1 MLGGSEWRG
10 ACDDVAFPEAFLT
23 ELTERSDIVDVV
35 GSYVSLGKRSGA
47 TLFGL
52 CPFHNERTPSF
63 AVNPAGQFFH
73 CFGCGKGGGVINFIM
88 EIENLSYPDAVRFL
102 AKRAGMQIPEET
114 DDREAKRRARLLAAN
129 RDAAKWFYEQLA
141 TPEGRRCTDYMAGR
155 KISPRIARRFGLGFA
170 PERSGAFLAAM
181 REKGYREQELLE
193 SDLIRQG
200 ERGDFYCTFRDRLM
214 FPIIDVRGEV
224 IGFSGRTLG
233 DAGAKYLN
241 SRDTMVFNKGRNLFA
256 LNLAKKSKAGYI
268 ILSEGNIDIVAL
280 HQAGFD
286 SAVASLGTSLTPE
299 QARLLSRYTNEV
311 IIAYDNDAAGI
322 KASQRAIGILERLD
336 LKVRVLQLTG
346 AKDPDEY
353 IRARGPDAF
362 RNLLEASADQVDYRL
377 KAVSAKYDR
386 SQDDQKVAWLKEA
399 TELLAT
405 LPGAVEREVY
415 AIRVAGE
422 AGVGQDAVIR
432 EVERR
437 RKQLMRRAKRSE
449 EQELNR
455 PERMAQPAAKELRYR
470 DPVSA
475 AAEEGVIRLLY
486 LEPELSREPG
496 LPEPEEF
503 SSEALGRIYRLLREK
518 IDAGDAV
525 SIGALSGELSQDE
538 MSLLVSILQK
548 PELLSSGRRA
558 LRDYVT
564 RIREQ
569 RERDSGGEVDLNA
582 LRDRLRERK
591 GYHP

>member
-1 MLGGSEWRG
+1 M
-10 ACDDVAFPEAFLT
+10 AFPENFIQ

-47 TLFGL
+47 NLFGL

-63 AVNPAGQFFH
+63 AVNPAGQFYH

-88 EIENLSYPDAVRFL
+88 EIENLSYPDAVAFL
-102 AKRAGMQIPEET
+102 AKRAGMQMPE
-114 DDREAKRRARLLAAN
+114 DSSDRDAKKRARLLAAN
-129 RDAAKWFYEQLA
+129 RDAARWFYEQLV
-141 TPEGRRCTDYMAGR
+141 TPEGKRCTDYMTGR
-155 KISPRIARRFGLGFA
+155 RISPAVAKRFGLGFA
-170 PERSGAFLAAM
+170 PQRSGAFLDAM
-181 REKGYREQELLE
+181 RQKGYSDWEL
-193 SDLIRQG
+193 SDADLIR
-200 ERGDFYCTFRDRLM
+200 RGDHGFYSTFRDRLM
-214 FPIIDVRGEV
+214 FPIIDVRGNV

-241 SRDTMVFNKGRNLFA
+241 SKDTLVFNKGRNLFA

-299 QARLLSRYTNEV
+299 QARLISRYTNEV
-311 IIAYDNDAAGI
+311 IIAYDNDGAGI

-336 LKVRVLQLTG
+336 LKVRVLSMTG

-353 IRARGPDAF
+353 IKTRGADAF
-362 RNLLEASADQVDYRL
+362 RNLLEGSEDQVDYRL
-377 KAVSAKYDR
+377 GSVTAKYDL
-386 SQDDQKVAWLKEA
+386 SQDDQKVAFLKEA
-399 TELLAT
+399 SALLAT

-415 AIRVAGE
+415 AIRVAGQ

-437 RKQLMRRAKRSE
+437 RKQLLQRASRTE

-455 PERMAQPAAKELRYR
+455 PERMAQPADRELRYR
-470 DPVSA
+470 NPVSA

-486 LEPELSREPG
+486 LEPSLVQEGG
-496 LPEPEEF
+496 LPDAAVF
-503 SSEALGRIYRLLREK
+503 SSEALGRIYTILRQK
-518 IDAGDAV
+518 IEEGGAV
-525 SIGALSGELSQDE
+525 SISSLSGLLSQEE
-538 MSLLVSILQK
+538 MNLLVNILQK
-548 PELLSSGRRA
+548 PEVLSSGRRA
-558 LRDYVT
+558 LQDYIM

-569 RERDSGGEVDLNA
+569 HELEAGGSELDLNA

>member
-1 MLGGSEWRG
+1 M
-10 ACDDVAFPEAFLT
+10 AFPENFIQ

-47 TLFGL
+47 NLFGL

-63 AVNPAGQFFH
+63 AVNPAGQFYH

-88 EIENLSYPDAVRFL
+88 EIENLSYPDAVAFL
-102 AKRAGMQIPEET
+102 AKRAGMQMPE
-114 DDREAKRRARLLAAN
+114 DSYDRDAKKRARLLAAN
-129 RDAAKWFYEQLA
+129 RDAARWFYEQLV
-141 TPEGRRCTDYMAGR
+141 TSEGKRCTDYMAGR
-155 KISPRIARRFGLGFA
+155 RISPAVAKRFGLGFA

-181 REKGYREQELLE
+181 RQKGYSDWEL
-193 SDLIRQG
+193 SDADLIR
-200 ERGDFYCTFRDRLM
+200 RGDHGFYSTFRDRLM
-214 FPIIDVRGEV
+214 FPIIDVRGNV

-241 SRDTMVFNKGRNLFA
+241 SKDTLVFNKGRNLFA

-299 QARLLSRYTNEV
+299 QARLISRYTNEV
-311 IIAYDNDAAGI
+311 IIAYDNDGAGI

-336 LKVRVLQLTG
+336 LKVRVLRMTG

-353 IRARGPDAF
+353 IKTRGADAF
-362 RNLLEASADQVDYRL
+362 RNLLEGSEDQVDYRL
-377 KAVSAKYDR
+377 GAVTAKYDL
-386 SQDDQKVAWLKEA
+386 SQDDQKVAFLKEA
-399 TELLAT
+399 SALLAT

-415 AIRVAGE
+415 AIRVAGQ

-437 RKQLMRRAKRSE
+437 RKQLLRKASRTE

-455 PERMAQPAAKELRYR
+455 PERMAQPADKELRYR
-470 DPVSA
+470 NPVSA

-486 LEPELSREPG
+486 MDPALEKEVG
-496 LPEPEEF
+496 LPDAAMF
-503 SSEALGRIYRLLREK
+503 SSEALSRIYTILRQK
-518 IDAGDAV
+518 IEEGGAV
-525 SIGALSGELSQDE
+525 SISSLSGLLSQEE
-538 MSLLVSILQK
+538 MNLLVNILQK
-548 PELLSSGRRA
+548 PEVLSSGRRA
-558 LRDYVT
+558 LQDYIM

-569 RERDSGGEVDLNA
+569 HELEAGGSELDLNA

>member
-1 MLGGSEWRG
+1 M
-10 ACDDVAFPEAFLT
+10 AFPENFIQ

-47 TLFGL
+47 NLFGL

-63 AVNPAGQFFH
+63 AVNPAGQFYH

-88 EIENLSYPDAVRFL
+88 EIENLSYPDAVAFL
-102 AKRAGMQIPEET
+102 AKRAGMQMPE
-114 DDREAKRRARLLAAN
+114 DSFDRDAKKRSRLLAAN
-129 RDAAKWFYEQLA
+129 RDAARWFYEQLV
-141 TPEGRRCTDYMAGR
+141 TPEGKRCTDYMAGR
-155 KISPRIARRFGLGFA
+155 RIAPAIARRFGLGFA
-170 PERSGAFLAAM
+170 PQRSEAFLDAM
-181 REKGYREQELLE
+181 RQKGYSDWEL
-193 SDLIRQG
+193 SDADLIR
-200 ERGDFYCTFRDRLM
+200 RGDHGFYSTFRDRLM
-214 FPIIDVRGEV
+214 FPIIDVRGNV

-241 SRDTMVFNKGRNLFA
+241 SKDTLVFNKGRNLFA

-299 QARLLSRYTNEV
+299 QARLISRYTNEV
-311 IIAYDNDAAGI
+311 IIAYDNDGAGI

-336 LKVRVLQLTG
+336 LKVRVLRMTG

-353 IRARGPDAF
+353 IKTRGADAF
-362 RNLLEASADQVDYRL
+362 RNLLEGSEDQVDYRL
-377 KAVSAKYDR
+377 GAVSAKYDL
-386 SQDDQKVAWLKEA
+386 SQDDQKVAFLKEA
-399 TELLAT
+399 SALLAT

-415 AIRVAGE
+415 AIRVAGQ
-422 AGVGQDAVIR
+422 AGVGQDAVIQ

-437 RKQLMRRAKRSE
+437 RKQLLRKAARTE

-455 PERMAQPAAKELRYR
+455 PERMAQPADRELRYR
-470 DPVSA
+470 NPVSA

-486 LEPELSREPG
+486 LEPSLVQEGG
-496 LPEPEEF
+496 LPEAAVF
-503 SSEALGRIYRLLREK
+503 SSEALGRIYTILRQK
-518 IDAGDAV
+518 IEEGGTL
-525 SIGALSGELSQDE
+525 SISSLSGVLSREE
-538 MSLLVSILQK
+538 MNLLVNILQK
-548 PELLSSGRRA
+548 PEVLSSGRRA
-558 LRDYVT
+558 LQDYIV

-569 RERDSGGEVDLNA
+569 HELNTGGSELDLNA

>member
-1 MLGGSEWRG
+1 MP
-10 ACDDVAFPEAFLT
+10 FPENFIQ

-47 TLFGL
+47 NLFGL

-63 AVNPAGQFFH
+63 AVNPAGQFYH

-88 EIENLSYPDAVRFL
+88 EVENLSYPDAVAFL
-102 AKRAGMQIPEET
+102 AKRAGMQMPE
-114 DDREAKRRARLLAAN
+114 DSFDRDARKRSRLLAAN
-129 RDAAKWFYEQLA
+129 RDAARWFYEQLS
-141 TPEGRRCTDYMAGR
+141 TPEGKRCTDYMAGR
-155 KISPRIARRFGLGFA
+155 RISPPVAKRFGLGFA
-170 PERSGAFLAAM
+170 PGQSGAFLTAM
-181 REKGYREQELLE
+181 RHKGYSDWEL
-193 SDLIRQG
+193 SDADLIR
-200 ERGDFYCTFRDRLM
+200 RGDHGFYCTFRDRLM
-214 FPIIDVRGEV
+214 FPIIDVRGNV

-241 SRDTMVFNKGRNLFA
+241 SKDTLVFNKGRNLFA
-256 LNLAKKSKAGYI
+256 LNLAKKSKAGFI

-299 QARLLSRYTNEV
+299 QARLISRYTNEV
-311 IIAYDNDAAGI
+311 IIAYDNDGAGI

-336 LKVRVLQLTG
+336 LKVRVLRMTG

-353 IRARGPDAF
+353 IRTRGADAF
-362 RNLLEASADQVDYRL
+362 RNLLEGSEDQVDYRL
-377 KAVSAKYDR
+377 GSVTAKYDLN
-386 SQDDQKVAWLKEA
+386 QDDQKVAFLKEA
-399 TELLAT
+399 TSLLAT

-415 AIRVAGE
+415 AIRVAGQ
-422 AGVGQDAVIR
+422 AGVGQDAVIH

-437 RKQLMRRAKRSE
+437 RKQLLRKAARSE

-455 PERMAQPAAKELRYR
+455 PERMAQPADKQLRYR
-470 DPVSA
+470 NPVSA

-486 LEPELSREPG
+486 LEPSLVRESD
-496 LPEPEEF
+496 LPDTAMF
-503 SSEALGRIYRLLREK
+503 SSEALGRIYTILRQK
-518 IDAGDAV
+518 IGEGGAV
-525 SIGALSGELSQDE
+525 NISALSGALSQEE
-538 MSLLVSILQK
+538 MNLLVNILQK
-548 PELLSSGRRA
+548 PEVLSSGRRA
-558 LRDYVT
+558 LQDYIA

-569 RERDSGGEVDLNA
+569 HELEAGGSEMDLNA

>member
-1 MLGGSEWRG
+1 MP
-10 ACDDVAFPEAFLT
+10 FPENFIQ

-47 TLFGL
+47 NLFGL

-63 AVNPAGQFFH
+63 AVNPAGQFYH

-88 EIENLSYPDAVRFL
+88 EIENLSYPDAVAFL
-102 AKRAGMQIPEET
+102 AKRAGMQMPE
-114 DDREAKRRARLLAAN
+114 DSFDRDARKRSRLLAAN
-129 RDAAKWFYEQLA
+129 RDAARWFYEQLS
-141 TPEGRRCTDYMAGR
+141 TPEGKRCTDYMAGR
-155 KISPRIARRFGLGFA
+155 RISPPVAKRFGLGFA
-170 PERSGAFLAAM
+170 PERGGAFLAAM
-181 REKGYREQELLE
+181 RQKGYSDWEL
-193 SDLIRQG
+193 SDADLIR
-200 ERGDFYCTFRDRLM
+200 RGDHGFYCTFRDRLM
-214 FPIIDVRGEV
+214 FPIIDVRGNV

-241 SRDTMVFNKGRNLFA
+241 SKDTLVFNKGRNLFA

-299 QARLLSRYTNEV
+299 QARLISRYTNEV
-311 IIAYDNDAAGI
+311 IIAYDNDGAGI

-336 LKVRVLQLTG
+336 LKVRVLRMTG

-353 IRARGPDAF
+353 IRTRGADAF
-362 RNLLEASADQVDYRL
+362 RNLLEGSEDQVDYRL
-377 KAVSAKYDR
+377 GTVTAKYDLN
-386 SQDDQKVAWLKEA
+386 QDDQKVAFLKEA
-399 TELLAT
+399 TALLAT

-415 AIRVAGE
+415 AIRVAGQ

-437 RKQLMRRAKRSE
+437 RKQLLRKAARSE

-455 PERMAQPAAKELRYR
+455 PELMAQPADKQLRYR
-470 DPVSA
+470 NPVSA

-486 LEPELSREPG
+486 LEPSLVREND
-496 LPEPEEF
+496 LPDAAMF
-503 SSEALGRIYRLLREK
+503 SSEALGRIYTILRQK
-518 IDAGDAV
+518 IEEGSAISV
-525 SIGALSGELSQDE
+525 SALSGALSQEE
-538 MSLLVSILQK
+538 MNLLVNILQK
-548 PELLSSGRRA
+548 PEVLSSGRRA
-558 LRDYVT
+558 LQDYIA

-569 RERDSGGEVDLNA
+569 HELEAGGSEMDLNA

>member
-1 MLGGSEWRG
+1 MP
-10 ACDDVAFPEAFLT
+10 FPENFIQ

-47 TLFGL
+47 NLFGL

-63 AVNPAGQFFH
+63 AVNPAGQFYH

-88 EIENLSYPDAVRFL
+88 EVENLSYPDAVAFL
-102 AKRAGMQIPEET
+102 AKRAGMQMPE
-114 DDREAKRRARLLAAN
+114 DSFDRDARKRSRLLAAN
-129 RDAAKWFYEQLA
+129 RDAARWFYEQLS
-141 TPEGRRCTDYMAGR
+141 TPEGKRCTDYMAGR
-155 KISPRIARRFGLGFA
+155 RISPPVAKRFGLGFA
-170 PERSGAFLAAM
+170 PERGGAFLAAM
-181 REKGYREQELLE
+181 RQKGYSDWEL
-193 SDLIRQG
+193 SDADLIR
-200 ERGDFYCTFRDRLM
+200 RGDHGFYCTFRDRLI
-214 FPIIDVRGEV
+214 FPIIDVRGNV

-241 SRDTMVFNKGRNLFA
+241 SKDTLVFNKGRNLFA
-256 LNLAKKSKAGYI
+256 LNLAKKSKAGFI

-299 QARLLSRYTNEV
+299 QARLISRYTNEV
-311 IIAYDNDAAGI
+311 IIAYDNDGAGI

-336 LKVRVLQLTG
+336 LKVRVLRMTG

-353 IRARGPDAF
+353 IRTRGADAF
-362 RNLLEASADQVDYRL
+362 RNLLEGSEDQVDYRL
-377 KAVSAKYDR
+377 GTVTAKYDLN
-386 SQDDQKVAWLKEA
+386 QDNQKVAFLTEA
-399 TELLAT
+399 TALLAT

-415 AIRVAGE
+415 AIRVAGQ

-437 RKQLMRRAKRSE
+437 RKQLLRKAARSE

-455 PERMAQPAAKELRYR
+455 PERMAQPADKQLHYR
-470 DPVSA
+470 NPVSA

-486 LEPELSREPG
+486 LEPSLVREND
-496 LPEPEEF
+496 LPDAAVF
-503 SSEALGRIYRLLREK
+503 SSEALGRIYTILRQK
-518 IDAGDAV
+518 IEEGSAV
-525 SIGALSGELSQDE
+525 NVSALSGALSQEE
-538 MSLLVSILQK
+538 MNLLVNILQK
-548 PELLSSGRRA
+548 PEVLSSGRRA
-558 LRDYVT
+558 LQDYIT

-569 RERDSGGEVDLNA
+569 HELETGGSEMDLNA

>member
-1 MLGGSEWRG
+1 M
-10 ACDDVAFPEAFLT
+10 AFPENFIQ

-47 TLFGL
+47 NLFGL

-63 AVNPAGQFFH
+63 AVNPAGQFYH

-88 EIENLSYPDAVRFL
+88 EIENLSYPDAVAFL
-102 AKRAGMQIPEET
+102 AKRAGMQMPE
-114 DDREAKRRARLLAAN
+114 DSFDRDAKKRARLLAAN
-129 RDAAKWFYEQLA
+129 RDAARWFYEQLV
-141 TPEGRRCTDYMAGR
+141 TPEGKRCTDYMAGR
-155 KISPRIARRFGLGFA
+155 RISPAVARRFGLGFA

-181 REKGYREQELLE
+181 RQKGYSDWEL
-193 SDLIRQG
+193 SDADLIR
-200 ERGDFYCTFRDRLM
+200 RGDHGFYSTFRDRLM
-214 FPIIDVRGEV
+214 FPIIDVRGNV

-241 SRDTMVFNKGRNLFA
+241 SKDTLVFNKGRNLFA

-299 QARLLSRYTNEV
+299 QARLISRYTNEV
-311 IIAYDNDAAGI
+311 IIAYDNDGAGI

-336 LKVRVLQLTG
+336 LKVRVLRMTG

-353 IRARGPDAF
+353 IKTRGADAF
-362 RNLLEASADQVDYRL
+362 RNLLEGSEDQVDYRL
-377 KAVSAKYDR
+377 GAVTAKYDL
-386 SQDDQKVAWLKEA
+386 SQDDQKVAFLKEA
-399 TELLAT
+399 SALLAT

-415 AIRVAGE
+415 AIRVAGQ

-437 RKQLMRRAKRSE
+437 RKQLLRKASRTE

-455 PERMAQPAAKELRYR
+455 PERMAQPADKELRYR
-470 DPVSA
+470 NPVSA

-486 LEPELSREPG
+486 LDPALEKEVG
-496 LPEPEEF
+496 LPDAAMF
-503 SSEALGRIYRLLREK
+503 SSEALSRIYTILRQK
-518 IDAGDAV
+518 IEEGGAV
-525 SIGALSGELSQDE
+525 SISSLSAVLSREE
-538 MSLLVSILQK
+538 MNLLVSILQK
-548 PELLSSGRRA
+548 PEVLSSGRRA
-558 LRDYVT
+558 LQDYIM

-569 RERDSGGEVDLNA
+569 HELEAGGSELDLNA

>member
-1 MLGGSEWRG
+1 MP
-10 ACDDVAFPEAFLT
+10 FPENFIQ

-47 TLFGL
+47 NLFGL

-63 AVNPAGQFFH
+63 AVNPAGQFYH

-88 EIENLSYPDAVRFL
+88 EIENLSYPDAVAFL
-102 AKRAGMQIPEET
+102 AKRAGMQMPE
-114 DDREAKRRARLLAAN
+114 DSFDRDARKRSRLLAAN
-129 RDAAKWFYEQLA
+129 RDAARWFYEQLS
-141 TPEGRRCTDYMAGR
+141 TPEGKRCTDYMAGR
-155 KISPRIARRFGLGFA
+155 RISPPVAKRFGLGFA
-170 PERSGAFLAAM
+170 PERGGAFLAAM
-181 REKGYREQELLE
+181 RQKGYSDWEL
-193 SDLIRQG
+193 SDADLIR
-200 ERGDFYCTFRDRLM
+200 RGDHGFYCTFRDRLI
-214 FPIIDVRGEV
+214 FPIIDVRGNV

-241 SRDTMVFNKGRNLFA
+241 SKDTLVFNKGRNLFA

-299 QARLLSRYTNEV
+299 QARLISRYTNEV
-311 IIAYDNDAAGI
+311 IIAYDNDGAGI

-336 LKVRVLQLTG
+336 LKVRVLRMTG

-353 IRARGPDAF
+353 IRTRGADAF
-362 RNLLEASADQVDYRL
+362 RNLLEGSEDQVDYRL
-377 KAVSAKYDR
+377 GTVTAKYDLN
-386 SQDDQKVAWLKEA
+386 QDDQKVAFLKEA
-399 TELLAT
+399 TALLAT

-415 AIRVAGE
+415 AIRVAGQ

-437 RKQLMRRAKRSE
+437 RKQLLRKAARSE

-455 PERMAQPAAKELRYR
+455 PERMAQPADKQLRYR
-470 DPVSA
+470 NPVSA

-486 LEPELSREPG
+486 LEPSLVREND
-496 LPEPEEF
+496 LPDAAMF
-503 SSEALGRIYRLLREK
+503 SSEALGRIYTILRQK
-518 IDAGDAV
+518 IEEGSAISV
-525 SIGALSGELSQDE
+525 SALSGALSQEE
-538 MSLLVSILQK
+538 MNLLVNILQK
-548 PELLSSGRRA
+548 PEVLSSGRRA
-558 LRDYVT
+558 LQDYIA

-569 RERDSGGEVDLNA
+569 HELEAGDSEMDLNA

>member
-1 MLGGSEWRG
+1 MP
-10 ACDDVAFPEAFLT
+10 FPENFIQ

-35 GSYVSLGKRSGA
+35 GSYVALGKRSGA
-47 TLFGL
+47 NYFGL

-63 AVNPAGQFFH
+63 AVNPSGQFYH

-88 EIENLSYPDAVRFL
+88 EIENLSYPDAVAFL
-102 AKRAGMQIPEET
+102 AKRAGMQMPE
-114 DDREAKRRARLLAAN
+114 DSFDRDANKRSRLLAAN
-129 RDAAKWFYEQLA
+129 RDAARWFYEQLV

-155 KISPRIARRFGLGFA
+155 KISPSVAKRFGLGFA
-170 PERSGAFLAAM
+170 PEHSGAFLTAM
-181 REKGYREQELLE
+181 RQKGYSDWEL
-193 SDLIRQG
+193 SDADLIR
-200 ERGDFYCTFRDRLM
+200 RGDHGFYSTFRNRLM
-214 FPIIDVRGEV
+214 FPIIDVRGNV
-224 IGFSGRTLG
+224 IGFSGRALG

-241 SRDTMVFNKGRNLFA
+241 SKDTLVFNKGRNLFA

-299 QARLLSRYTNEV
+299 QARLISRYTNEV
-311 IIAYDNDAAGI
+311 IIAYDNDGAGI

-336 LKVRVLQLTG
+336 LKVRVLRMTG

-353 IRARGPDAF
+353 IKTRGADAF
-362 RNLLEASADQVDYRL
+362 RNLLEGSEDQVDYRL
-377 KAVSAKYDR
+377 GAVTARYDLSR
-386 SQDDQKVAWLKEA
+386 DDQKVAFLKEA
-399 TELLAT
+399 SALLAT

-415 AIRVAGE
+415 AIRVAGQ
-422 AGVGQDAVIR
+422 AGVGQDAVIQ

-437 RKQLMRRAKRSE
+437 RKQLLRKAARTE

-455 PERMAQPAAKELRYR
+455 PERMAQPADRELRYR
-470 DPVSA
+470 NPVSA

-486 LEPELSREPG
+486 MDPALEKEVG
-496 LPEPEEF
+496 LPDAAMF
-503 SSEALGRIYRLLREK
+503 SSEALSRIYTILRQK
-518 IDAGDAV
+518 IEEGGTL
-525 SIGALSGELSQDE
+525 SISSLSGVLSREE
-538 MSLLVSILQK
+538 MNLLVNILQK
-548 PELLSSGRRA
+548 PEVLSSGRRA
-558 LRDYVT
+558 LQDYIM

-569 RERDSGGEVDLNA
+569 HELDTGGSELDLNA

>member
-1 MLGGSEWRG
+1 MP
-10 ACDDVAFPEAFLT
+10 FPENFIQ

-35 GSYVSLGKRSGA
+35 GSYVALGKRSGA
-47 TLFGL
+47 NYFGL

-63 AVNPAGQFFH
+63 AVNPSGQFYH

-88 EIENLSYPDAVRFL
+88 EIENLSYPDAVAFL
-102 AKRAGMQIPEET
+102 AKRAGMQMPE
-114 DDREAKRRARLLAAN
+114 DSFDRDAKKRSRLLAAN
-129 RDAAKWFYEQLA
+129 RDAARWFYEQLV

-155 KISPRIARRFGLGFA
+155 KISPSVAKRFGLGFA
-170 PERSGAFLAAM
+170 PEHSGAFLTAM
-181 REKGYREQELLE
+181 RQKGYSDWEL
-193 SDLIRQG
+193 SDADLIR
-200 ERGDFYCTFRDRLM
+200 RGDHGFYSTFRNRLM
-214 FPIIDVRGEV
+214 FPIIDVRGNV
-224 IGFSGRTLG
+224 IGFSGRALG

-241 SRDTMVFNKGRNLFA
+241 SKDTLVFNKGRNLFA

-299 QARLLSRYTNEV
+299 QARLISRYTNEV
-311 IIAYDNDAAGI
+311 IIAYDNDGAGI

-336 LKVRVLQLTG
+336 LKVRVLRMTG

-353 IRARGPDAF
+353 IKTRGADAF
-362 RNLLEASADQVDYRL
+362 RNLLEDSEDQVDYRL
-377 KAVSAKYDR
+377 GTVTAKYDL
-386 SQDDQKVAWLKEA
+386 SQDDQKVAFLKEA
-399 TELLAT
+399 TALLAT

-415 AIRVAGE
+415 AIRVAE
-422 AGVGQDAVIR
+422 QAGVGQDAVIR

-437 RKQLMRRAKRSE
+437 RKQLLRKAARSE

-455 PERMAQPAAKELRYR
+455 PERMAQPADKQLRYR
-470 DPVSA
+470 NPVSA

-486 LEPELSREPG
+486 LEPSLVRESG
-496 LPEPEEF
+496 LPEATMF
-503 SSEALGRIYRLLREK
+503 SSEALGRIYTILRQK
-518 IDAGDAV
+518 IEEGSTV
-525 SIGALSGELSQDE
+525 SVSSLSGSLSQEE
-538 MSLLVSILQK
+538 MNLLVNILQK
-548 PELLSSGRRA
+548 PEVLSNGRRA
-558 LRDYVT
+558 LQDYID

-569 RERDSGGEVDLNA
+569 HELEAGGRETDLNA

>member
-1 MLGGSEWRG
+1 MP
-10 ACDDVAFPEAFLT
+10 FPENFIQ

-47 TLFGL
+47 NLFGL

-63 AVNPAGQFFH
+63 AVNPAGQFYH

-88 EIENLSYPDAVRFL
+88 EIENLSYPDAVAFL
-102 AKRAGMQIPEET
+102 AKRAGMQMPE
-114 DDREAKRRARLLAAN
+114 DSFDRDARKRSRLLAAN
-129 RDAAKWFYEQLA
+129 RDAARWFYEQLS
-141 TPEGRRCTDYMAGR
+141 TPEGKRCTDYMAGR
-155 KISPRIARRFGLGFA
+155 RISPPVAKRFGLGFA
-170 PERSGAFLAAM
+170 PERGGAFLAAM
-181 REKGYREQELLE
+181 RQKGYSDWEL
-193 SDLIRQG
+193 SDADLIR
-200 ERGDFYCTFRDRLM
+200 RGDHGFYCTFRDRLI
-214 FPIIDVRGEV
+214 FPIIDVRGNV

-241 SRDTMVFNKGRNLFA
+241 SKDTLVFNKGRNLFA

-268 ILSEGNIDIVAL
+268 ILSEGNSDIVAL

-299 QARLLSRYTNEV
+299 QARLISRYTNEV
-311 IIAYDNDAAGI
+311 IIAYDNDGAGI

-336 LKVRVLQLTG
+336 LKVRVLRMTG

-353 IRARGPDAF
+353 IRTRGADAF
-362 RNLLEASADQVDYRL
+362 RNLLEGSEDQVDYRL
-377 KAVSAKYDR
+377 GTVTAKYDLN
-386 SQDDQKVAWLKEA
+386 QDDQKVAFLKEA
-399 TELLAT
+399 TALLAT

-415 AIRVAGE
+415 AIRVAGQ

-437 RKQLMRRAKRSE
+437 RKQLLRKAARSE

-455 PERMAQPAAKELRYR
+455 PERMAQPADKQLRYR
-470 DPVSA
+470 NPVSA

-486 LEPELSREPG
+486 LEPSLVREND
-496 LPEPEEF
+496 LPDAAMF
-503 SSEALGRIYRLLREK
+503 SSEALGRIYTILRQK
-518 IDAGDAV
+518 IEEGSAISV
-525 SIGALSGELSQDE
+525 SALSGALSQEE
-538 MSLLVSILQK
+538 MNLLVNILQK
-548 PELLSSGRRA
+548 PEVLSSGRRA
-558 LRDYVT
+558 LQDYIA

-569 RERDSGGEVDLNA
+569 HELEAGGSEMDLNA

>member
-1 MLGGSEWRG
+1 MP
-10 ACDDVAFPEAFLT
+10 FPENFIQ

-47 TLFGL
+47 NLFGL

-63 AVNPAGQFFH
+63 AVNPAGQFYH

-88 EIENLSYPDAVRFL
+88 EIENLSYPDAVAFL
-102 AKRAGMQIPEET
+102 AKRAGMQMPE
-114 DDREAKRRARLLAAN
+114 DSFDRDARKRSRLLAAN
-129 RDAAKWFYEQLA
+129 RDAARWFYEQLS
-141 TPEGRRCTDYMAGR
+141 TPEGKRCTDYMAGR
-155 KISPRIARRFGLGFA
+155 RISPPVAKRFGLGFA
-170 PERSGAFLAAM
+170 PERSGAFLTAM
-181 REKGYREQELLE
+181 RQKGYSDWEL
-193 SDLIRQG
+193 SDADLIR
-200 ERGDFYCTFRDRLM
+200 RGDHGFYCTFRDRLM
-214 FPIIDVRGEV
+214 FPIIDVRGNV

-241 SRDTMVFNKGRNLFA
+241 SKDTLVFNKGRNLFA

-299 QARLLSRYTNEV
+299 QARLISRYTNEV
-311 IIAYDNDAAGI
+311 IIAYDNDGAGI

-336 LKVRVLQLTG
+336 LKVRVLRMTG

-353 IRARGPDAF
+353 IRTRGADAF
-362 RNLLEASADQVDYRL
+362 RNLLEGSEDQVDYRL
-377 KAVSAKYDR
+377 GTVTAKYDLN
-386 SQDDQKVAWLKEA
+386 QDDQKVAFLKEA
-399 TELLAT
+399 TALLAT

-415 AIRVAGE
+415 AIRVAGQ

-437 RKQLMRRAKRSE
+437 RKQLLRKAARSE

-455 PERMAQPAAKELRYR
+455 PERMAQPADKQLRYR
-470 DPVSA
+470 NPVSA

-486 LEPELSREPG
+486 LEPSLVREND
-496 LPEPEEF
+496 LPDAAMF
-503 SSEALGRIYRLLREK
+503 SSEALGRIYTILRQK
-518 IDAGDAV
+518 IEEGSAISV
-525 SIGALSGELSQDE
+525 SALSGALSQEE
-538 MSLLVSILQK
+538 MNLLVNILQK
-548 PELLSSGRRA
+548 PEVLSSGRRA
-558 LRDYVT
+558 LQDYIA

-569 RERDSGGEVDLNA
+569 HELEAGGSEMDLNA

>member
-1 MLGGSEWRG
+1 MP
-10 ACDDVAFPEAFLT
+10 FPENFIQ

-47 TLFGL
+47 NLFGL

-63 AVNPAGQFFH
+63 AVNPAGQFYH

-88 EIENLSYPDAVRFL
+88 EIENLSYPDAVAFL
-102 AKRAGMQIPEET
+102 AKRAGMQMPE
-114 DDREAKRRARLLAAN
+114 DSFDRDARKRSRLLAAN
-129 RDAAKWFYEQLA
+129 RDAARWFYEQLS
-141 TPEGRRCTDYMAGR
+141 TPEGKRCTDYMAGR
-155 KISPRIARRFGLGFA
+155 RISPPVAKRFGLGFA
-170 PERSGAFLAAM
+170 PERGGAFLAAM
-181 REKGYREQELLE
+181 RQKGYSDWEL
-193 SDLIRQG
+193 SDADLIR
-200 ERGDFYCTFRDRLM
+200 RGDHGFYCTFRDRLI
-214 FPIIDVRGEV
+214 FPIIDVRGNV

-241 SRDTMVFNKGRNLFA
+241 SKDTLVFNKGRNLFA

-299 QARLLSRYTNEV
+299 QARLISRYTNEV
-311 IIAYDNDAAGI
+311 IIAYDN
-322 KASQRAIGILERLD
+322 
-336 LKVRVLQLTG
+336 LKVRVLRMTG

-353 IRARGPDAF
+353 IRTRGADAF
-362 RNLLEASADQVDYRL
+362 RNLLEGSEDQVDYRL
-377 KAVSAKYDR
+377 GTVTAKYDLN
-386 SQDDQKVAWLKEA
+386 QDDQKVAFLKEA
-399 TELLAT
+399 TALLAT

-415 AIRVAGE
+415 AIRVAGQ

-437 RKQLMRRAKRSE
+437 RKQLLRKAARSE

-455 PERMAQPAAKELRYR
+455 PERMAQPADKQLRYR
-470 DPVSA
+470 NPVSA

-486 LEPELSREPG
+486 LEPSLVREND
-496 LPEPEEF
+496 LPDAAMF
-503 SSEALGRIYRLLREK
+503 SSEALGRIYTILRQK
-518 IDAGDAV
+518 IEEGSAISV
-525 SIGALSGELSQDE
+525 SALSGALSQEE
-538 MSLLVSILQK
+538 MNLLVNILQK
-548 PELLSSGRRA
+548 PEVLSSGRRA
-558 LRDYVT
+558 LQDYIA

-569 RERDSGGEVDLNA
+569 HELEAGGSEMDLNA

>member
-1 MLGGSEWRG
+1 M
-10 ACDDVAFPEAFLT
+10 AFPENFIQ
-23 ELTERSDIVDVV
+23 ELTERNDIVDVV

-47 TLFGL
+47 NLFGL

-63 AVNPAGQFFH
+63 AVNPAGQFYH

-88 EIENLSYPDAVRFL
+88 EIENLSYPDAVAFL
-102 AKRAGMQIPEET
+102 AKRAGMQMPE
-114 DDREAKRRARLLAAN
+114 DSFDRDAKKRSRLLAAN
-129 RDAAKWFYEQLA
+129 RDAARWFYEQLV
-141 TPEGRRCTDYMAGR
+141 TPEGKRCTDYMAGR
-155 KISPRIARRFGLGFA
+155 RIAPAIARRFGLGFA
-170 PERSGAFLAAM
+170 PQRSEAFLDAM
-181 REKGYREQELLE
+181 RQKGYSDWEL
-193 SDLIRQG
+193 SDADLIR
-200 ERGDFYCTFRDRLM
+200 RGDHGFYSTFRDRLM
-214 FPIIDVRGEV
+214 FPIIDVRGNV

-241 SRDTMVFNKGRNLFA
+241 SKDTLVFNKGRNLFA

-299 QARLLSRYTNEV
+299 QARLISRYTNEV
-311 IIAYDNDAAGI
+311 IIAYDNDGAGI

-336 LKVRVLQLTG
+336 LKVRVLRMTG

-353 IRARGPDAF
+353 IKTRGADAF
-362 RNLLEASADQVDYRL
+362 RNLLEGSEDQVDYRL
-377 KAVSAKYDR
+377 GAVSAKYDL
-386 SQDDQKVAWLKEA
+386 SQDDQKVAFLKEA
-399 TELLAT
+399 SALLAT

-415 AIRVAGE
+415 AIRVAGQ
-422 AGVGQDAVIR
+422 AGVGQDAVIQ

-437 RKQLMRRAKRSE
+437 RKQLLRKAARTE

-455 PERMAQPAAKELRYR
+455 PERMAQPADRELRYR
-470 DPVSA
+470 NPVSA

-486 LEPELSREPG
+486 LEPSLVQEGG
-496 LPEPEEF
+496 LPEAAGF
-503 SSEALGRIYRLLREK
+503 SAEALGRIYTILRQK
-518 IDAGDAV
+518 IEEGGTL
-525 SIGALSGELSQDE
+525 SISSLSGVLSREE
-538 MSLLVSILQK
+538 MNLLVNILQK
-548 PELLSSGRRA
+548 PEVLSSGRRA
-558 LRDYVT
+558 LQDYIV

-569 RERDSGGEVDLNA
+569 HELDTGGSELDLNA

>member
-1 MLGGSEWRG
+1 MP
-10 ACDDVAFPEAFLT
+10 FPENFIQ

-47 TLFGL
+47 NLFGL

-63 AVNPAGQFFH
+63 AVNPAGQFYH

-88 EIENLSYPDAVRFL
+88 EIENLSYPDAVAFL
-102 AKRAGMQIPEET
+102 AKRAGMQMPE
-114 DDREAKRRARLLAAN
+114 DSFDRDARKRSRLLAAN
-129 RDAAKWFYEQLA
+129 RDAARWFYEQLS
-141 TPEGRRCTDYMAGR
+141 TPEGKRCTDYMAGR
-155 KISPRIARRFGLGFA
+155 RISPPVAKRFGLGFA
-170 PERSGAFLAAM
+170 PERGGAFLAAM
-181 REKGYREQELLE
+181 RQKGYSDWEL
-193 SDLIRQG
+193 SDADLIR
-200 ERGDFYCTFRDRLM
+200 RGDHGFYCTFRDRLM
-214 FPIIDVRGEV
+214 FPIIDVRGNV

-241 SRDTMVFNKGRNLFA
+241 SKDTLVFNKGRNLFA
-256 LNLAKKSKAGYI
+256 LNLAKKSKTGYI

-299 QARLLSRYTNEV
+299 QARLISRYTNEV
-311 IIAYDNDAAGI
+311 IIAYDNDGAGI
-322 KASQRAIGILERLD
+322 KASQRAIEILERLD
-336 LKVRVLQLTG
+336 LKVRVLRMTG

-353 IRARGPDAF
+353 IRTRGADAF
-362 RNLLEASADQVDYRL
+362 RNLLDGSEDQVDYRL
-377 KAVSAKYDR
+377 GTVTAKYDLN
-386 SQDDQKVAWLKEA
+386 QDDQKVAFLKEA
-399 TELLAT
+399 TALLAT

-415 AIRVAGE
+415 AIRVAGQ

-437 RKQLMRRAKRSE
+437 RKQLLRKAARSE

-455 PERMAQPAAKELRYR
+455 PERMAQPADKQLRYR
-470 DPVSA
+470 NPVSA

-486 LEPELSREPG
+486 LEPSLVREND
-496 LPEPEEF
+496 LPDAVMF
-503 SSEALGRIYRLLREK
+503 SSEALGRIYTILRQK
-518 IDAGDAV
+518 IEEGSAISV
-525 SIGALSGELSQDE
+525 SALSGALSQEE
-538 MSLLVSILQK
+538 MNLLVNILQK
-548 PELLSSGRRA
+548 PEVLSSGRRA
-558 LRDYVT
+558 LQDYIA

-569 RERDSGGEVDLNA
+569 HELEAGGSEMDLNA